1 MGICGANNE
10 EPRYKENKNKEI
22 DKQRKKKKNS
32 QPMTNDMK
40 PKEPSRTKDGSNGN
54 ITSNIDN
61 FNFKPKKENI
71 INNTPTPEVN
81 YPQFDLDTP
90 PVVNSGDS
98 EVIPN
103 EDMNKEKGLRKF
115 NDNSQIK
122 ENSQIIEKEPKIG
135 DWNKFKKDS
144 ENLENP
150 ENKIKKPIIKQE
162 PTMYDAIFKCE
173 SIKSLFEKGW
183 IFFLTEKFV
192 KRMEEEED
200 ICPMCF
206 LGETNKGKTFIINI
220 LTNKNLKSGSEYKTE
235 GISCKFSDFQYSNN
249 EINDSNESE
258 KFLLFD
264 TAGRS
269 EPLLIEPKEKLKIK
283 DDLKRIVES
292 NYRDLRIS
300 EEFLKNLLINHS
312 QIIIVVVNQ
321 LTLSEQIFLYE
332 LKNQQNFDQ
341 LFIIH
346 NLFNFEKKEDM
357 EDYIDST
364 FIRSIYFD
372 MSKDYFPIDPKNKN
386 NTVIDLPYYFVE
398 DQDNNGEKSLI
409 NHFIL
414 GNIETRDPWIKKLN
428 KGTIKLLKE
437 TMQTCIARSHFKIQE
452 IFEKELQE
460 ENKIDEKTKLEE
472 KYISDEKE
480 IINETRSENLPEEF
494 KIKGMF
500 KLDKEDKSLNEFK
513 GFPESKEFNVMGYI
527 PDYIFYKNNKNTEFV
542 IEVECSGLED
552 KDFSIKARESRGKV
566 HFSISGKKIFPK
578 ELNMKDKPFSIYF
591 SVNIEKEGIDIETGK
606 EIDERKPTYQKGIYK
621 KIFKM
626 SKNEQVTKSQDL
638 Q

>member
-1 MGICGANNE
+1 
-10 EPRYKENKNKEI
+10 
-22 DKQRKKKKNS
+22 
-32 QPMTNDMK
+32 MTKDMK

-173 SIKSLFEKGW
+173 SIKTLFEKGW
-183 IFFLTEKFV
+183 FFFLTEKFV

-235 GISCKFSDFQYSNN
+235 GISCKFSDFEYSNN
-249 EINDSNESE
+249 EINNSNESE

-346 NLFNFEKKEDM
+346 NLFNFEKREDM

-552 KDFSIKARESRGKV
+552 KDISIKARESRGKV

>member
-1 MGICGANNE
+1 MGICGAHNE
-10 EPRYKENKNKEI
+10 ERRENKKKEI
-22 DKQRKKKKNS
+22 VKRRKTNEKS
-32 QPMTNDMK
+32 QPIINDMK
-40 PKEPSRTKDGSNGN
+40 PKEPSRTKNGSKGN

-61 FNFKPKKENI
+61 FNFNKNEPKKQNI
-71 INNTPTPEVN
+71 INNTPIPEVN

-90 PVVNSGDS
+90 PVVNSRDS
-98 EVIPN
+98 EIIPN

-122 ENSQIIEKEPKIG
+122 ENSQIIEKPKLG
-135 DWNKFKKDS
+135 DWNQFKTDS

-150 ENKIKKPIIKQE
+150 VNQKKEPIIKQE

-173 SIKSLFEKGW
+173 SIKTLFEKGW
-183 IFFLTEKFV
+183 FFFLTEKFV

-235 GISCKFSDFQYSNN
+235 GISCKFSDFEYSNN
-249 EINDSNESE
+249 EINNSNESE

-346 NLFNFEKKEDM
+346 NLFNFEKREDM

-386 NTVIDLPYYFVE
+386 NIVTDLPYYFVE

-414 GNIETRDPWIKKLN
+414 GNIETSDPWIKKLN

-472 KYISDEKE
+472 KYVSDGKE
-480 IINETRSENLPEEF
+480 MTDETRSENLPEEF